1 MNIGPVYS
9 SGRSTGPAC
18 ASSNWLPVDGL
29 EVEEIETIEAC
40 DLIQPYPS
48 AEGLAVVELD
58 VEHIELSLAQA
69 NGRGSA
75 GHLPATEKCPARHS
89 AKTPAVQERVIRV
102 AAGSGLASA
111 RATAHAAEGQGVV

>member
-1 MNIGPVYS
+1 MNTAPVYT
-9 SGRSTGPAC
+9 GHARSA
-18 ASSNWLPVDGL
+18 LPTATYPSVAGL
-29 EVEEIETIEAC
+29 E
-40 DLIQPYPS
+40 S
-48 AEGLAVVELD
+48 AEGLVVVELE

-75 GHLPATEKCPARHS
+75 GECPARHC

-111 RATAHAAEGQGVV
+111 RATAHAAVGGGVV